1 MDILEMLH
9 NVLKKLGDDDPG
21 VSDVHQL
28 SEKLNDHLEHAG
40 PFEILRMAQAIHPQ
54 DLHEM
59 LKDHGEDIDAL
70 DALLDVH
77 EPLIDKLSGSQTD
90 ESPLTNKE
98 ATQDDTWG
106 VPHPYSRPV
115 LDEQSFMKRVKML
128 FGKYGRCAEC
138 NCSGYQGSSV
148 TTNNFCS
155 RCGHHYDDHW

>member
-1 MDILEMLH
+1 MDVLEMLH
-9 NVLKKLGDDDPG
+9 KVLEKLGDDDPG

-54 DLHEM
+54 DLHDM

-70 DALLDVH
+70 EALLDLH
-77 EPLIDKLSGSQTD
+77 EPFIDRLD
-90 ESPLTNKE
+90 ESVRDVPTVTEKPVY
-98 ATQDDTWG
+98 DDTWG
-106 VPHPYSRPV
+106 VADSSAHPV
-115 LDEQSFMKRVKML
+115 IDEESFMRRVKLL

-138 NCSGYQGSSV
+138 NCPGYQGSSS
-148 TTNNFCS
+148 TTHNFCS